1 MRHIVNGGPEVA
13 HSWQIAV
20 TRVNFITQFVVGR
33 AAYGVFG
40 SSIGITD
47 VQVFDCFFVEGGIG

>member
-20 TRVNFITQFVVGR
+20 TRVNFITQLIIGR

-40 SSIGITD
+40 FGIGVTD
-47 VQVFDCFFVEGGIG
+47 IQVFDYFFVKGGIG